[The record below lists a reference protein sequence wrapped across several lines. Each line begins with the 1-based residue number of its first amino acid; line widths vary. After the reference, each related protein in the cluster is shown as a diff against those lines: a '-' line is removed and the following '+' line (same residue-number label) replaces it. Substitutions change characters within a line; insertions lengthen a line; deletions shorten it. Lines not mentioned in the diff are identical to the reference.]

1 MWNDPTEGKAVTQSA
16 VPIVVQVILA
26 ILGVAVTVLG
36 GMFMFLWSGIVK
48 LRDDMSVSIDARAAE
63 HRQGQQQL
71 WSELRL
77 ADARANEYRARVEGR
92 LGELPTRTEMKQA
105 RDEMREDLKAM
116 EDRIRKTISADPHR
130 V

>member
-1 MWNDPTEGKAVTQSA
+1 MWNDPTEGKAVTQSV

-36 GMFMFLWSGIVK
+36 GMFMFLWSGVVK
-48 LRDDMSVSIDARAAE
+48 LRDDMSASIDARAAE

-77 ADARANEYRARVEGR
+77 ADVRASEYRARVEGR